1 LGIKLI
7 EEISLSLYIHI
18 PWCVRKC
25 LYCDFNSYE
34 TRASLPEKE
43 YIDALLIDLE
53 QDLPR
58 VLGRSIYSIFLGGGT
73 PSLFS
78 VEELDRL
85 ISGLRSRLQLTTD
98 LEVTMEANPGTIE
111 RGKLA
116 ELRSMGINRLS
127 IGIQSFNDNKLRKLG
142 RIHSGCD
149 AFNTAE
155 CAHFAGLENF
165 NIDLMFGIPEQTV
178 AQAVDDIK
186 TAISLQPAHISYYQL
201 DIEPNTAFHH
211 APPNLP
217 DSDTVANIQ
226 QRVNEELVR
235 YGYRRYE
242 VAAYA
247 REDRQCRHNIN
258 YWEFGD
264 YLGIGAGAHGKLTDF
279 LDDNIYRIRKIKHPK
294 VYLKRAGTPTSIG
307 GTDVISSAELPL
319 EFMMNALR
327 LVEGVPT
334 GLFSERTGLPV
345 EKLEPALSRLRE
357 RGLLVLNQ
365 ERLQP
370 TELGLLF
377 LNDLLQEFLY

>member
-1 LGIKLI
+1 MIK
-7 EEISLSLYIHI
+7 EISLSLYIHI

-34 TRASLPEKE
+34 TRISLPEKA
-43 YIDALLIDLE
+43 YVDALIVDLE

-58 VLGRSIYSIFLGGGT
+58 VLGRSIHSIFLGGGT

-85 ISGLRSRLQLTTD
+85 ISGLRSRLQFTPD
-98 LEVTMEANPGTIE
+98 LEVTMEVNPGTIE
-111 RGKLA
+111 QGKLT

-127 IGIQSFNDNKLRKLG
+127 IGIQSFNDNKLRNLG
-142 RIHSGCD
+142 RIHSGYD
-149 AFNTAE
+149 AFNVAE
-155 CAHFAGLENF
+155 EAHFAGLENF
-165 NIDLMFGIPEQTV
+165 NIDLMFGLPEQTV
-178 AQAVDDIK
+178 EQAVDDIK
-186 TAISLQPAHISYYQL
+186 TAISLRPAHISYYQL

-211 APPNLP
+211 LPPNLP
-217 DSDTVANIQ
+217 DNDTVANIQ
-226 QRVNEELVR
+226 QCVHDELVR
-235 YGYRRYE
+235 DGYRRYE

-247 REDRQCRHNIN
+247 RENRQCQHNIN

-279 LDDNIYRIRKIKHPK
+279 VDNDIYRIHRIRKIKHPK
-294 VYLKRAGTPTSIG
+294 VYLKRAGTLTSIG
-307 GTDVISSAELPL
+307 GVDMINSAELPL

-327 LVEGVPT
+327 LVEGVPI
-334 GLFSERTGLPV
+334 GLFSERTGLSV

-357 RGLLVLNQ
+357 RGLLVFNQ

-377 LNDLLQEFLY
+377 LNDLLQEFL